1 MNQKHLFFSILSVL
15 GFFAYTFTVQA
26 NSTHLTDPF
35 AKEFVISVT
44 TDTIPDL
51 EDRTGDF
58 ISNPSTNPF
67 DLNDP
72 AIIQQEVEYDPLTN
86 QYIITE
92 KMGEEYF
99 RPPTF
104 MTFSEY
110 MDYRAKQQEREYFN
124 RLSGVSSGN
133 RSESGKIDPIEKV
146 DIKNSL
152 IDRLFGGTEVDIR
165 PQGSIDLTFGLDYQV
180 IENPILTE
188 RQRRQ
193 GGFDFDMAIQM
204 NVTGKIGEKLNLSTN
219 YNTQATFDFDN
230 QMKLDYDTDAFSE
243 DEIIKKIEAGNV
255 SLPLRGSLIQGSQSL
270 FGLKTELQFGHLR
283 ITALASQQKSE
294 QKDITIQGGSQFQE
308 FEVFAD
314 EYDENR
320 HFFLTHYNRD
330 VFEESLE
337 QLPQIRS
344 LFTIERVDVWIT
356 NDRNV
361 TAREGEP
368 GPRDIVAVAD
378 LAEPLKRTTRDG
390 IIPVDPMPR
399 FRDVTGLRGLP
410 SNDANDIYSRL
421 IANPQARKID
431 RAIATL
437 NSMGLQQARDFEKV
451 SARRL
456 KQGQEYDF
464 HPQLG
469 FISINVNVQPD
480 QVLGVAFQYS
490 YNGKTYKVGELY
502 NDIPPTGTTADT
514 NQIEQNVLFVKM
526 LKSTT
531 PRVDLPTWDLM
542 MKNFYSIG
550 AYQVNREDFL
560 LDVFYEDPGQGQKR
574 FLPESNLAGVPLLR
588 VFNLDQLNVQG
599 DPVPDGVF
607 DFVPGLTI
615 NPRNGR
621 IMFPVLEPFGSSLKN
636 QITEPVFQE
645 KYVYQQL
652 YDSTVTRARE
662 RPELNRFTIRGSYR
676 SSISSEI
683 SLGAFNI
690 PRGSVRVTVGGQVLK
705 EGSDYEIDYNIGR
718 VRILRDDLLNSGAPI
733 RVSFEDN
740 TLFGFQ
746 TKTMVGL
753 RADYEL
759 GDNFNI
765 GATYLHLF
773 ERPYTQKVN
782 IGDDPIN
789 NRIYGIDLNF
799 NKDLPFLTK
808 VVDAIPLVQTKAP
821 SGLTF
826 SAEAAALKPG
836 HARAINEVNDDNKG
850 GVVYLDDFEGSAS
863 TFDLRVPANAWVLA
877 SVPQNDEANKNPLFP
892 EAQFIDNT
900 ISGVNRAQLNWY
912 RIDRSARSDEDRG
925 KIYTSAVDQNEV
937 FPNRQVTPD
946 QLPDIQTFD
955 LMYCPEER
963 GSYNF
968 DPPEGTAY
976 SAGLNIEGGL
986 KQPETRW
993 GGIMRALNTNDFE
1006 AANIGAIEFWMLSPF
1021 LDDANSAGKEGDLY
1035 FNLGNVSE
1043 DILRDSRKFF
1053 ENGLPSPTN
1062 GDRKT
1067 DQTEWAKVPIGQQ
1080 INYAFDNDPEARA
1093 LQDVG
1098 LDGLM
1103 DQEERN
1109 HFNAY
1114 LQAIN
1119 ASPNLSAAAKQQ
1131 IETDPSNDNYIY
1143 YNNGDFYDNNTS
1155 VLTRY
1160 SRYNHT
1166 DGNSPINQ
1174 GEIRVSSATNIPDAE
1189 DLNRDNTLNETE
1201 AYFQYRVPLRADP
1214 TNPREL
1220 DWENN
1225 PYIIDRQMS
1234 EAPLLA
1240 EDGTQQRRVWYRF
1253 KIPLETPDKV
1263 SVGGIQDF
1271 RSIRFIRMYMQ
1282 GFQQKTILR
1291 FARLE
1296 LVRNQWRV
1304 YRQPLND
1311 PGLLVD
1317 ADGNNATTFDLTAVN
1332 FEDNADR
1339 EPFPYAL
1346 PDGIQR
1352 EQSLGVFNALQNE
1365 QALSLRVCNLTDGDS
1380 RAIFKN
1386 INLDMRFYERLKMFV
1401 HAEESEN
1408 QQIEPGQLSLF
1419 LRLGS
1424 DFVNNYYEY
1433 EVPLTMSNP
1442 DGIDTLSRTDYPNVL
1457 WLPDNELNFPL
1468 ELFREAKQQR
1478 NTDNVALTDV
1488 FSLANTENP
1497 SHFVKVKGNP
1507 NLGYVKS
1514 VMIGVRNND
1523 TNDGDTYCAEVWVN
1537 ELRVNGLDER
1547 GGAAA
1552 IARMDVQLADL
1563 GNVTVSGNISTIGFG
1578 GLDQKLNDRSRE
1590 EIKGFDIATNVEL
1603 GKFLPEKSGIR
1614 IPFYAQY
1621 STTVST
1627 PEYDPYD
1634 LDIVLKDKIAETA
1647 DAAARDSIRRT
1658 AQDVST
1664 IRSYSFTNVRKERT
1678 NSDKKPMPWDISNFS
1693 VTYAHNQTEER
1704 DPLIESETTDDYR
1717 GAVDY
1722 SYSRPG
1728 KGLEPFKKLIKSNN
1742 KYLKIIKEINF
1753 NPLPNS
1759 FSFSTVMDRQ
1769 LTVTKYRFTDLDEKF
1784 STFHNKRFTWDRS
1797 YNLNWDIM
1805 RALRFNFNADMNTV
1819 IDELPHLR
1827 DDFTTTSEQERK
1839 DFIMDNIRDFGRP
1852 KNYQHNFTVN
1862 YTLPTKLIPF
1872 LDWMNIKAQYT
1883 GNYAWNAAS
1892 LNAIHLGNIIQ
1903 NQQNRSL
1910 TGDLNFEKL
1919 YNNSNYLK
1927 KINSPKR
1934 TTKKSSRKPSAK
1946 DNKKSSDKEAK
1957 GKDGKKKKTKKERE
1971 PTKIERALIRP
1982 LMLVRKGRFNYN
1994 ESFSTVVPGFSP
2006 ETRLLG
2012 LSEGFDAPGWN
2023 FVTGWQPNIRT
2034 LTENNYYS
2042 NNDWLYQ
2049 ASNNGWI
2056 VDTIFL
2062 NQQVQQTY
2070 SQSID
2075 AKLTLEPFKDFRIDL
2090 EAAKDFSENHTQYFK
2105 DTTSI
2110 ADRAI
2115 AREDFGF
2122 YNPVFAHAVPRN
2134 VGSMTISYFALNTL
2148 FQDSD
2153 EQITQ
2158 LFEQFENNRL
2168 AISSR
2173 LGSGTHDDPNLA
2185 QLGYTDGYGRN
2196 QQDVLIPAFIAAY
2209 TGKDVSSI
2217 EIDRD
2222 YARNVLFK
2230 ELPRINWKFS
2240 YNGLSRLSIFKDV
2253 FQNVSISHGYRSSLQ
2268 VNSFNTSL
2276 DFLNELALSRDLLN
2290 DITLDRYSRLEIPE
2304 VVISEQFSPLLSI
2317 DVRTKNDMSFNVDF
2331 KKSRTLAMSFVSNQ
2345 LAETQSEEYTFGFGY
2360 RLKNIDLPFLTK
2372 RKKKKGRKK
2381 PKEEETQDPNQR
2393 PQNNRR
2399 GGRGQAEARD
2409 LDLNFDFSL
2418 RNNVTFNHIMDQG
2431 IKEPTRGNREISI
2444 SPSADYALNER
2455 LTLRFFF
2462 DYRRNVP
2469 RVSSSFPI
2477 TNTMGGIT
2485 VRFSLN

>member
-1 MNQKHLFFSILSVL
+1 MNQKHLFFGILLAV
-15 GFFAYTFTVQA
+15 GFLAYSFTAQA
-26 NSTHLTDPF
+26 NNSFLDNPF
-35 AKEFVISVT
+35 AKEFMVSVAV
-44 TDTIPDL
+44 DTFPDIQ
-51 EDRTGDF
+51 DRNGDF
-58 ISNPSTNPF
+58 ITDPSTNPF

-72 AIIQQEVEYDPLTN
+72 AIIQQDVEYDPVTN
-86 QYIITE
+86 QYIVTE

-110 MDYRAKQQEREYFN
+110 MDYRAEQQEREYFN

-133 RSESGKIDPIEKV
+133 RSESGIIDPIEKV

-165 PQGSIDLTFGLDYQV
+165 PEGSIDLTFGVDYQL

-320 HFFLTHYNRD
+320 HFFLSHYNRD

-337 QLPQIRS
+337 QLPQIKS
-344 LFTIERVDVWIT
+344 LFTLERVDVWIT

-368 GPRDIVAVAD
+368 GPRDIVAIAD
-378 LAEPLKRTTRDG
+378 LGEPTKRTTRDG
-390 IIPVDPMPR
+390 IIPVRPPV
-399 FRDVTGLRGLP
+399 FTDVTGVRGLP
-410 SNDANDIYSRL
+410 SNEANDIYERVTG
-421 IANPQARKID
+421 NPQARKID
-431 RAIATL
+431 RAIAVL
-437 NSMGLQQARDFEKV
+437 NGMGLQQARDFEKV

-456 KQGQEYDF
+456 KQGQEFDF

-480 QVLGVAFQYS
+480 QVLGIAYQYA
-490 YNGKTYKVGELY
+490 YNGRTYKVGELY
-502 NDIPPTGTTADT
+502 NDIPPTGTSADT

-560 LDVFYEDPGQGQKR
+560 LDIFYEDPGRGQKR

-588 VFNLDQLNVQG
+588 VLNLDQLNVQG
-599 DPVPDGVF
+599 DPLADGVF

-621 IMFPVLEPFGSSLKN
+621 IMFPVLEPFGSSLSE
-636 QITEPVFQE
+636 QITEPVFKE

-690 PRGSVRVTVGGQVLK
+690 PRGSVRVSVGGQVLR
-705 EGSDYEIDYNIGR
+705 EGADYEIDYNIGR
-718 VRILRDDLLNSGAPI
+718 VKILRDDLLNSGAPI
-733 RVSFEDN
+733 RVSFEDS

-753 RADYEL
+753 RADYEV
-759 GDNFNI
+759 GDNFNV

-789 NRIYGIDLNF
+789 NRIYGVDLNF

-808 VVDAIPLVQTKAP
+808 VVDAIPMIQTKAP
-821 SGLTF
+821 SSLTF

-836 HARAINEVNDDNKG
+836 HARAINEVSDENKG

-863 TFDLRVPANAWVLA
+863 TFDLRTPANAWVLA
-877 SVPQNDEANKNPLFP
+877 SVPQNDEANRNPLFP
-892 EAQFIDNT
+892 EAGFIDNT
-900 ISGVNRAQLNWY
+900 VSGVNRAHLNWY
-912 RIDRSARSDEDRG
+912 RIDRSARSDEDREMV
-925 KIYTSAVDQNEV
+925 YTSAVDQNEV

-955 LMYCPEER
+955 LSYCPDER

-968 DPPEGTAY
+968 DLPGGTAY
-976 SAGLNIEGGL
+976 SAGLSNDGGL
-986 KQPETRW
+986 RNPESRW

-1021 LDDANSAGKEGDLY
+1021 LDSDDSGGKEGDLY

-1062 GDRKT
+1062 EDRKT
-1067 DQTEWAKVPIGQQ
+1067 DQTEWARVPIGQQ
-1080 INYAFDNDPEARA
+1080 INYAFDNDPAARLA
-1093 LQDVG
+1093 QDVG
-1098 LDGLM
+1098 LDGLP
-1103 DQEERN
+1103 DSLEQL
-1109 HFNAY
+1109 HFDPY
-1114 LQAIN
+1114 LEAVR
-1119 ASPNLSAAAKQQ
+1119 SSGTLSTAAKQE
-1131 IETDPSNDNYIY
+1131 IENDPSNDNYLY
-1143 YNNGDFYDNNTS
+1143 YNSQDYPDNTS

-1160 SRYNHT
+1160 SRFNHT
-1166 DGNSPINQ
+1166 EGNTPASQPGQN
-1174 GEIRVSSATNIPDAE
+1174 RVTSATNIPDAE

-1201 AYFQYRVPLRADP
+1201 AYFQYRVPIQADP
-1214 TNPREL
+1214 MNPREL

-1225 PYIIDRQMS
+1225 PFIIDRQES

-1240 EDGTQQRRVWYRF
+1240 ADGSEQRRVWYRF
-1253 KIPLETPDKV
+1253 KIPLETPDRV

-1271 RSIRFIRMYMQ
+1271 RSVRFIRMFMT
-1282 GFQQKTILR
+1282 GFREKTILR

-1296 LVRNQWRV
+1296 LVRNQWRE

-1311 PGLLVD
+1311 PGILVD
-1317 ADGNNATTFDLTAVN
+1317 ADGNNTTTFDLTAVN

-1401 HAEESEN
+1401 HAEESDN
-1408 QQIEPGQLSLF
+1408 QEIPPGELSLF

-1442 DGIDTLSRTDYPNVL
+1442 EGIDTLSRTEYPSVL
-1457 WLPDNELNFPL
+1457 WLQDNELNFPL
-1468 ELFREAKQQR
+1468 DLFQVAKKER
-1478 NTDNVALTDV
+1478 NAGSISLTDIYSIINPENTDHII
-1488 FSLANTENP
+1488 S
-1497 SHFVKVKGNP
+1497 VKGNP

-1514 VMIGVRNND
+1514 VMIGIRNND

-1578 GLDQKLNDRSRE
+1578 GLDQKLNDRQRE
-1590 EIKGFDIATNVEL
+1590 EIKGFDVATNVEL
-1603 GKFLPEKSGIR
+1603 GKFLPEKSGVK

-1621 STTVST
+1621 STQIST

-1647 DAAARDSIRRT
+1647 DAADRDSIRRT
-1658 AQDVST
+1658 AQDAVT
-1664 IRSYSFTNVRKERT
+1664 IKSYAFTNVRKERT
-1678 NSDKKPMPWDISNFS
+1678 NTEAKPMPWDISNFS
-1693 VTYAHNQTEER
+1693 FTYAHNQTEER
-1704 DPLIESETTDDYR
+1704 DPLIESEQINDYR
-1717 GAVDY
+1717 GAIDY

-1728 KGLEPFKKLIKSNN
+1728 KGIEPFKKLIKSKN
-1742 KYLKIIKEINF
+1742 KYLRIIKDLNF

-1769 LTVTKYRFTDLDEKF
+1769 LTITKYRFTDLDPKF
-1784 STFHNKRFTWDRS
+1784 STFYNKRWAWDRS

-1805 RALRFNFNADMNTV
+1805 KALKFTYNADMNTV
-1819 IDELPHLR
+1819 IDELPNLNN
-1827 DDFTTTSEQERK
+1827 DFTETTEQERK
-1839 DFIMDNIRDFGRP
+1839 DFVVENIRDFGRP
-1852 KNYQHNFTVN
+1852 KNFQHNFNVN
-1862 YTLPTKLIPF
+1862 YNVPTKLIPI
-1872 LDWMNIKAQYT
+1872 LDWINVKAQYS

-1892 LNAIHLGNIIQ
+1892 LNAVHLGNIIQ

-1919 YNNSNYLK
+1919 YNKSKYLK
-1927 KINSPKR
+1927 QINSPKR
-1934 TTKKSSRKPSAK
+1934 GGKKTTKKPSSRN
-1946 DNKKSSDKEAK
+1946 NKKSSSKKDDD
-1957 GKDGKKKKTKKERE
+1957 KDGKKKKEKKERT
-1971 PTKIERALIRP
+1971 PTQIERTLIRP

-1994 ESFSTVVPGFSP
+1994 EAFSTVVPGFNP
-2006 ETRLLG
+2006 VPQYMG
-2012 LSEGFDAPGWN
+2012 LSEGFDAPGWD
-2023 FVTGWQPNIRT
+2023 FVAGWQPNIRT
-2034 LTENNYYS
+2034 LTDQNYYS
-2042 NNDWLYQ
+2042 NSDWLYQ

-2070 SQSID
+2070 NQSID
-2075 AKLTLEPFKDFRIDL
+2075 AKLTIEPFKDFRIDL
-2090 EAAKDFSENHTQYFK
+2090 EAAKDFSENHTQYYK

-2110 ADRAI
+2110 AERARI
-2115 AREDFGF
+2115 RDELGF
-2122 YNPVFAHAVPRN
+2122 YEPTFAHAVPRN

-2153 EQITQ
+2153 DQITE
-2158 LFEQFENNRL
+2158 LFNQFENNRL
-2168 AISSR
+2168 LISKR
-2173 LGSGTHDDPNLA
+2173 LGTGRHDDPDLA
-2185 QLGYTDGYGRN
+2185 VFGYTDGYGRN

-2209 TGKDVSSI
+2209 TGEDVST
-2217 EIDRD
+2217 IDIGEN
-2222 YARNVLFK
+2222 YARDVLFK

-2240 YNGLSRLSIFKDV
+2240 YNGLSKLDIFKDI

-2276 DFLNELALSRDLLN
+2276 DFLSELALGRDGLN

-2304 VVISEQFSPLLSI
+2304 VVISEQFAPLLSI

-2331 KKSRTLAMSFVSNQ
+2331 KKSRTLAMSFVSSQ
-2345 LAETQSEEYTFGFGY
+2345 LAETQSEEYVIGFGY
-2360 RLKNIDLPFLTK
+2360 RMKDVDFPFLSK
-2372 RKKKKGRKK
+2372 KKKKGGKK
-2381 PKEEETQDPNQR
+2381 PKAEDETDPNQPQR
-2393 PQNNRR
+2393 PGNRR
-2399 GGRGQAEARD
+2399 GGNRGQAEARD
-2409 LDLNFDFSL
+2409 LDINFDFSL

-2477 TNTMGGIT
+2477 TNTMGGVT